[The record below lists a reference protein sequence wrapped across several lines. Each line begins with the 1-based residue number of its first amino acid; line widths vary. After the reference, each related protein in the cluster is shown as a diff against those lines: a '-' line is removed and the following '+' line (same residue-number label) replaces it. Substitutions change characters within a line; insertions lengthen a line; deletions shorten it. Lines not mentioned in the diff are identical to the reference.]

1 MKYLRIFE
9 SWISNEDQMIDENMQ
24 AAKSFMLKRLADRL
38 RKPVQE
44 LSPEEQ
50 AQALSDPKYKEIIDL
65 LGEKYRGYAGS
76 FVNFVFLQRI
86 SIEQLQL
93 LLTKIAD
100 NREFINSLPHT
111 VEEYSKGN
119 PDQAARISGYEALM
133 DQFAQIEFRR
143 KGKWLIDKLPRAIRD
158 KARAATPEE
167 QQALFRLGA
176 NLANEDPEIQK
187 RLMKKVNR
195 FLDKPIAAF
204 IQYATNFA
212 DAQNIEGGAIKLA
225 AQAEELA
232 PAVNVMYDDDRYV
245 VMSIR
250 TEAAQKALCSAANWC
265 INTWAWK
272 QYATGAVQINIFDFG
287 VPTTDPL
294 HIVGT
299 TIYYNGNVR
308 TSHDINDIAIKKSDD
323 PAEHFTKLGYPAE
336 VVDSIVKP
344 LSAECAVK
352 QVLDEGAS
360 AKTGRAIIDKIMTAG
375 HSLQIADQS
384 MSTYA
389 EQEIVN
395 VVDQEMGQLIK
406 MQDVVD
412 SFKQFGVLSTFAAK
426 LYNKLIVGSA
436 VSEADS
442 EAILAK
448 TARGFKLMETA
459 IAAGTF
465 DKQANTKRKIEAI
478 LAVKDQILTMISGQ

>member
-1 MKYLRIFE
+1 MKYLKIFE
-9 SWISNEDQMIDENMQ
+9 SWMTDEDQMIDENMQ

-50 AQALSDPKYKEIIDL
+50 TQALSDPKYKEILAL
-65 LGEKYRGYAGS
+65 LGEKYRGYAGP

-86 SIEQLQL
+86 SIQQLQL
-93 LLTKIAD
+93 LLTEIEA
-100 NREFINSLPHT
+100 NREFISSLPHT
-111 VEEYSKGN
+111 IEAYSKGN
-119 PDQAARISGYEALM
+119 PDQTSRISGFEALM
-133 DQFAQIEFRR
+133 DQFAQIKFRR
-143 KGKWLIDKLPRAIRD
+143 KGKWIIDKLPGVIRT
-158 KARAATPEE
+158 KAREASPEE
-167 QQALFRLGA
+167 QQELLRIGA
-176 NLANEDPEIQK
+176 TLADQDPEIQK

-195 FLDKPIAAF
+195 FLSKPIADF
-204 IQYATNFA
+204 IAYARNFA
-212 DAQNIEGGAIKLA
+212 DAQNTEGAPKLA
-225 AQAEELA
+225 AQAEDLA
-232 PAVNVMYDDDRYV
+232 PAVNVLYDDERYV

-287 VPTTDPL
+287 VPSTDPL

-299 TIYYNGNVR
+299 TIYYNGKVR
-308 TSHDINDIAIKKSDD
+308 TSHDINDLAIKKSDD
-323 PAEHFTKLGYPAE
+323 PAEHFAKLGYPTD

-344 LSAECAVK
+344 LAAECAVK

-375 HSLQIADQS
+375 HSLQIADQT
-384 MSTYA
+384 MSAYA
-389 EQEIVN
+389 EQEIAN
-395 VVDQEMGQLIK
+395 VIDQEMGQLIK
-406 MQDVVD
+406 MQDVID
-412 SFKQFGVLSTFAAK
+412 SFKQYGVVSTFAAK

-436 VSEADS
+436 ISQDDN

-448 TARGFKLMETA
+448 TARGFKLMEAA

-465 DKQANTKRKIEAI
+465 EKQANTKRKIEAI
-478 LAVKDQILTMISGQ
+478 LAVKDQILAMISKQ